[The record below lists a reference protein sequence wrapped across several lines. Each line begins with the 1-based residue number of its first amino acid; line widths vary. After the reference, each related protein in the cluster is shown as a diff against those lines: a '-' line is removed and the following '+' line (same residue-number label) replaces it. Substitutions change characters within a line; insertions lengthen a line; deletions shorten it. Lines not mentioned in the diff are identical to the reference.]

1 MSDRRQ
7 HILHIIPIGGST
19 QRPQKDCISRA
30 KVVDD
35 ASRYYSVDSERPN
48 EHERKHNIS
57 TSEERIEWQTEWRRE
72 CRQLWGRQ
80 DADSRG
86 CEG

>member
-1 MSDRRQ
+1 MSDRGQ
-7 HILHIIPIGGST
+7 HILDILPIGGST
-19 QRPQKDCISRA
+19 QRIQKDCVWRA

-35 ASRYYSVDSERPN
+35 ASGRAWMN
-48 EHERKHNIS
+48 ESI
-57 TSEERIEWQTEWRRE
+57 TEERVEWRRE
-72 CRQLWGRQ
+72 SNQLCGRQ

>member
-1 MSDRRQ
+1 MGVLGR
-7 HILHIIPIGGST
+7 T
-19 QRPQKDCISRA
+19 QKYCVSRA

-35 ASRYYSVDSERPN
+35 ASANLVDSERPN
-48 EHERKHNIS
+48 EHAERKHNIS

-72 CRQLWGRQ
+72 SRHIWGRQ

-86 CEG
+86 CER